1 MIIFVT
7 LTIKRCDV
15 TKICSPHRQPA
26 QPAIKINLH
35 ILRNSLVF
43 SGRAIV
49 FHERSLPR
57 ETSLAEIAEVFSV
70 DRLHQLTILNILVLS
85 EIALVCDIAVFCV
98 IIEIADDVVSA
109 TSSVVYDFSWG
120 EFESAQRA
128 CNL

>member
-1 MIIFVT
+1 M
-7 LTIKRCDV
+7 
-15 TKICSPHRQPA
+15 
-26 QPAIKINLH
+26 
-35 ILRNSLVF
+35 
-43 SGRAIV
+43 
-49 FHERSLPR
+49 FHERQLPR

-98 IIEIADDVVSA
+98 VIIEIADDVVSA

-128 CNL
+128 SNL